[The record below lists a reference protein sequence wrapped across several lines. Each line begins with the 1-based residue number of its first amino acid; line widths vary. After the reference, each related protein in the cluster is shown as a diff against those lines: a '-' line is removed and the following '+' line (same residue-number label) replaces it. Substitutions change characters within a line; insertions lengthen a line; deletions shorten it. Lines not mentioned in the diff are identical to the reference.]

1 MFDFSEYFVIIYLN
15 NLNTKQRALMLSD
28 KTFTYLRDSKLFQG
42 VDDDMLRELDE
53 SLFEIKKY
61 SKEDMIIEQ
70 NAEPDGIYL
79 IVKGSLVIKK
89 ITTKESAGKEA
100 KEIVLNVCS
109 KNEFV
114 GELALVSNKKRS
126 ANVYCFSTKCKILFI
141 NTDNFYQI
149 YENLHEIQMNLG
161 KTIADRLGET
171 SIRATN
177 EMNKYK
183 KLLNVQLDNAER
195 NTALLKSH
203 KEMSDKNVKLEENIK
218 LIKRRSIIDT
228 IVVMANTFRSD
239 VEGSIKD
246 SLELIEKL
254 SSDLPSDK
262 LEDLNKLKDLMDSL
276 IEQLDTYQNSSSI
289 SFDQNKDD
297 EKIIIFKK

>member
-1 MFDFSEYFVIIYLN
+1 
-15 NLNTKQRALMLSD
+15 MLSE
-28 KTFTYLRDSKLFQG
+28 KTYQYLRDSRLFQG
-42 VDDDMLRELDE
+42 VSDDMLQELDE

-61 SKEDMIIEQ
+61 EKEDLIIEQ

-89 ITTKESAGKEA
+89 FTTKETIGKEA
-100 KEIVLNVCS
+100 KEIVLNVCN

-177 EMNKYK
+177 EMSKYK
-183 KLLNVQLDNAER
+183 KLYDVQIDSAER

-203 KEMSDKNVKLEENIK
+203 KDLSDKNVELEEKIR
-218 LIKRRSIIDT
+218 IVKRRSIIDT
-228 IVVMANTFRSD
+228 IVVMVNTFKSD
-239 VEGSIKD
+239 IENPITN
-246 SLELIEKL
+246 SLEIIEKL
-254 SSDLPSDK
+254 SSDIPSEK
-262 LEDLNKLKDLMDSL
+262 LEDLDKLKEL
-276 IEQLDTYQNSSSI
+276 INSISEQLDVYQNSSSI
-289 SFDQNKDD
+289 SFDKNKDN
-297 EKIIIFKK
+297 EKIIVFKK